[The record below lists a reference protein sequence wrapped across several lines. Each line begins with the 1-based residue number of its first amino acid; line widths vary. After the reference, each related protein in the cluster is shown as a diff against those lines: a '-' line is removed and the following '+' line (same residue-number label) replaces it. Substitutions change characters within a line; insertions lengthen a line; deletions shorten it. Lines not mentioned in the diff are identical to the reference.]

1 MSVYYLLIGDKGKR
15 TTIGSFIDQTL
26 GGTIQEFNI
35 IKSKGDSLLNS
46 YTEIEHHTIDKE
58 IDNYIIYYTLKQNNI
73 FYYIVIPQKF
83 EDTFTSNHAFNLIEE
98 LENKKIYNSI
108 DQNGN
113 LTTAAQQNLK
123 IIISNY
129 SEPEVS
135 PHTLG
140 TQQTISNMI
149 DSAQKNEFD
158 LKKIEESPKNSSDD
172 LQPKEL
178 KEADNNQTPES
189 VLNINIYD
197 NPQQI
202 KYNETLKKVRIAQ
215 FIIYIMTG
223 VIGFFTFFRVVNLF
237 Y

>member
-15 TTIGSFIDQTL
+15 TTIGSYIDQTL

-46 YTEIEHHTIDKE
+46 YTEIDHQTIDKE
-58 IDNYIIYYTLKQNNI
+58 IDNFIIYYTLRKNNI
-73 FYYIVIPQKF
+73 FYYIAIPQKF
-83 EDTFTSNHAFNLIEE
+83 EDTFTLNKAFNLIDE
-98 LENKKIYNSI
+98 LESKKIYSSI

-123 IIISNY
+123 IIINNY

-149 DSAQKNEFD
+149 DSAQKTDYD
-158 LKKIEESPKNSSDD
+158 LKKIESPKNSSED

-178 KEADNNQTPES
+178 KEDDNNQTPES
-189 VLNINIYD
+189 VLNIDPYD
-197 NPQQI
+197 NPQQV

-215 FIIYIMTG
+215 FIIYMISG
-223 VIGFFTFFRVVNLF
+223 VIGFFTFSWVVNLF